1 MRELLKFL
9 IFIIYSTVVFFVPN
23 NELVY
28 IPFCINILLII
39 ACIIFTYIYEKHTHR
54 FNKYKISNIFYTT
67 FKVFPFILFTFI
79 INCFLYNYI
88 NAYFVGLKLLIVCN
102 VTVIYAFT
110 TNTLKTAKTIALLC
124 SPLKVFRVNTDEI
137 LVLVCIA
144 LSMIPILK
152 SQLNEIR
159 NSCKAKNMPLNIKNS
174 KYIFS
179 KFFLS
184 LLMRVNEIEE
194 SLIAKGYNF

>member
-1 MRELLKFL
+1 MVELIKFL
-9 IFIIYSTVVFFVPN
+9 IFIAYSTIVFFVPN

-28 IPFCINILLII
+28 IPFCVNIVLII
-39 ACIIFTYIYEKHTHR
+39 ACLIFTYVYEKKTKR
-54 FNKYKISNIFYTT
+54 INKYKVTSIFYTT
-67 FKVFPFILFTFI
+67 LKILPFIIFTFI
-79 INCFLYNYI
+79 INCFLDNYI
-88 NAYFVGLKLLIVCN
+88 NAFFIGLKLLIVCN
-102 VTVIYAFT
+102 ITVIYSFT
-110 TNTLKTAKTIALLC
+110 TNTLKTAQTIQLLC
-124 SPLKVFRVNTDEI
+124 SPLKLLKINTDEI

-152 SQLNEIR
+152 SELIEIR
-159 NSCKAKNMPLNIKNS
+159 NSCIAKNMPLNVKNS

-194 SLIAKGYNF
+194 SLIAKGYDF